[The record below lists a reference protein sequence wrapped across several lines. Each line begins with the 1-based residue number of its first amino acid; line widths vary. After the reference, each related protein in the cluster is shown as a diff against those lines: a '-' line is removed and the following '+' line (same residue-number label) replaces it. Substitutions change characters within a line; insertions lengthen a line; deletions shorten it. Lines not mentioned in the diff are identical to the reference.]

1 MNLNDCRHNQWL
13 HYCLTVSKSNTGPLL
28 CSVWVFSFFTGGS
41 IIYQLCLQEG
51 LSLWSAQITDNMQGM
66 EIDGLYGLGSECVY
80 WVDEMTGFSV
90 LSLAFAL
97 LSPLIGFSRAL
108 SSSVSSHLSSL
119 SLCIMLPLLFSTF
132 LLKYGTP
139 SLHLPIHSTPFLF
152 SIFLTLNAA
161 DQSVR
166 QGSQRAVF

>member
-1 MNLNDCRHNQWL
+1 M
-13 HYCLTVSKSNTGPLL
+13 
-28 CSVWVFSFFTGGS
+28 
-41 IIYQLCLQEG
+41 
-51 LSLWSAQITDNMQGM
+51 WSAQITDNMQGM

-108 SSSVSSHLSSL
+108 SSSVSSPLSSL

-132 LLKYGTP
+132 LLECGTP

>member
-1 MNLNDCRHNQWL
+1 M
-13 HYCLTVSKSNTGPLL
+13 
-28 CSVWVFSFFTGGS
+28 
-41 IIYQLCLQEG
+41 
-51 LSLWSAQITDNMQGM
+51 WSAQITDNMQGM

-139 SLHLPIHSTPFLF
+139 SLHLPIHSTPFF
-152 SIFLTLNAA
+152 FYFPDSKCSGPI
-161 DQSVR
+161 S
-166 QGSQRAVF
+166 